1 MRSVPR
7 RGLLGLLAL
16 LALVAAACGND
27 GDETGTAAGGGAAD
41 AGSCAEFDIEEEIV
55 VGGTDFSE
63 QEIVAELYAQCLEA
77 AGADVTKRFKLGP
90 REVVLPALENGEIDL
105 YPEYVGTSL
114 TFLGGEPS
122 PALDES
128 LSALREK
135 FAEKGVTVLEPAP
148 AEDKNGFAVTKETA
162 EQYDLEKVSDL
173 EPIAGDL
180 VLGAPPECPDRPL
193 CAIGLKETYGVEFKE
208 IKKLDAGGPLTKS
221 ALEKGDIDVGLL
233 FTSDGAVAA
242 RGFVML
248 EDDKSLQPVENVV
261 PVIRDDV
268 VNDDI
273 AALLDSISENLTTA
287 ELSEMNKQVDVDKE
301 DPADVAEAWLRDN
314 GYLSDET

>member
-7 RGLLGLLAL
+7 HGLLAL
-16 LALVAAACGND
+16 LLLLAVTAAACGSD
-27 GDETGTAAGGGAAD
+27 GDDVDAAGGVD
-41 AGSCAEFDIEEEIV
+41 DGSCAEFSIDEEVI

-77 AGADVTKRFKLGP
+77 AGADVTKKLKLGS
-90 REVVLPALENGEIDL
+90 REIVLPALENGDIDL
-105 YPEYVGTSL
+105 YPEYVGTAL

-122 PALDES
+122 PNLDES
-128 LSALREK
+128 LAALREA
-135 FAEKGVTVLEPAP
+135 FAEKGISVLEAAP

-162 EQYDLEKVSDL
+162 EQYGLEKVSDL
-173 EPIAGDL
+173 EPIAGEL
-180 VLGAPPECPDRPL
+180 VLGAPPECPERPL

-208 IKKLDAGGPLTKS
+208 IQKLDAGGPLTKS
-221 ALEKGDIDVGLL
+221 ALENGDVDVALL

-248 EDDKSLQPVENVV
+248 EDDKNLQPVENVV
-261 PVIRDDV
+261 PVIREDAT
-268 VNDDI
+268 NDDI
-273 AALLDSISENLTTA
+273 AALLNSISETLTTE
-287 ELSEMNKQVDVDKE
+287 ELSEMNKRVDIDKE

-314 GYLSDET
+314 GYLA